1 MQAKALL
8 EEANAR
14 LQEEL
19 DRVVEE
25 AKHTD
30 ETLFKVGQKVQDL
43 EMEGQKDKETIQE
56 LGRTCD
62 ARGQEITTLRAT
74 AEEAARKVEQ
84 QEKGLKED
92 QAELGHKLEFLQS
105 QLEEM
110 EAEKDALKNSK
121 SAIEEENIAMR
132 KTAEDMSESL
142 KIIQT
147 KLDEQETNLTK
158 NQSEVKNVS
167 SAKLAVEKELAA
179 ANEDKAKADSSVAKL
194 EQELKR
200 EIEAKDQLAQSVS
213 QLITDTNAMKDQLR
227 QGQAE
232 ALRVKA
238 EAEQAF
244 RQEAEEL
251 KERLASKEA
260 AVAELEERAA
270 GAGELEKRVAG
281 LQAELAASDIRR
293 SDLEQAVEAKAE
305 EGEKALAE
313 QKERYSK
320 RHREMMTEQADKWKQ
335 KMKDFCEIANEKV
348 EKAKDEAASANE
360 KTITN
365 AEDVK
370 SLTASNER
378 LKKMVERMEE
388 NEKLSEKEKELLE
401 GRYNKAKED
410 AKILLQKYEKQ
421 KAETAKAKEQGG
433 EKEELVTLQRELV
446 KLRAENRTI
455 STQLSFAD
463 TKLREAGRHGGGGR
477 RETLAGV
484 PGRVTRQ
491 STTSLAAPDDSDS
504 VFKLPGAATPAGG
517 GRRTVSDSRMGRG
530 RPPLGSGS
538 LFTQDEEVGEVF
550 SSSYL
555 SDLKEGHCSMLDDTG
570 RMSELARRNTLAP
583 AHLKSSYPV
592 ESQFCEDA
600 SVTELSIQQSAVPR
614 RLADLPA
621 DTSREL
627 AGINSPSVRNLSQA
641 ASSLSLDSPAAS
653 TRSKRALSNLSAAD
667 LPAKRRP
674 VAFTVE
680 APRPGQAVRS
690 QEEGQGVRR
699 SSRGAKLPCTAEH
712 GARKASSGEHR
723 ACRAELGEH
732 DTSQEVSPL
741 LENV

>member
-1 MQAKALL
+1 M
-8 EEANAR
+8 
-14 LQEEL
+14 
-19 DRVVEE
+19 
-25 AKHTD
+25 
-30 ETLFKVGQKVQDL
+30 
-43 EMEGQKDKETIQE
+43 
-56 LGRTCD
+56 
-62 ARGQEITTLRAT
+62 
-74 AEEAARKVEQ
+74 
-84 QEKGLKED
+84 
-92 QAELGHKLEFLQS
+92 
-105 QLEEM
+105 
-110 EAEKDALKNSK
+110 
-121 SAIEEENIAMR
+121 
-132 KTAEDMSESL
+132 
-142 KIIQT
+142 
-147 KLDEQETNLTK
+147 
-158 NQSEVKNVS
+158 
-167 SAKLAVEKELAA
+167 
-179 ANEDKAKADSSVAKL
+179 
-194 EQELKR
+194 
-200 EIEAKDQLAQSVS
+200 
-213 QLITDTNAMKDQLR
+213 
-227 QGQAE
+227 
-232 ALRVKA
+232 
-238 EAEQAF
+238 
-244 RQEAEEL
+244 
-251 KERLASKEA
+251 
-260 AVAELEERAA
+260 
-270 GAGELEKRVAG
+270 
-281 LQAELAASDIRR
+281 
-293 SDLEQAVEAKAE
+293 
-305 EGEKALAE
+305 
-313 QKERYSK
+313 
-320 RHREMMTEQADKWKQ
+320 
-335 KMKDFCEIANEKV
+335 
-348 EKAKDEAASANE
+348 
-360 KTITN
+360 
-365 AEDVK
+365 K

-517 GRRTVSDSRMGRG
+517 GRRTVSDGRMGRG

-641 ASSLSLDSPAAS
+641 ASSLSLDLPAAS